1 MKKLLSTKYNAGAF
15 NTGLLILRL
24 GAGIL
29 MANHGYSKLVG
40 FNDMSTK
47 FVNFL
52 GLGSDVT
59 LALVIFA
66 ELFCAAFI
74 VIGLFT
80 RLACIPL
87 IISCTYAVAIAHKW
101 DVFDTGEL
109 AALFLAAFLTLLFT
123 GPGRISIDK
132 MISK

>member
-1 MKKLLSTKYNAGAF
+1 MKKLLSTKYSAGAF

-29 MANHGYSKLVG
+29 MVNHGYNKLVG
-40 FNDMSTK
+40 FNEMSSK
-47 FVNFL
+47 FVNFV
-52 GLGSDVT
+52 GIGSEVT

-66 ELFCAAFI
+66 ELFCAALI

-87 IISCTYAVAIAHKW
+87 IISCAYALAKAHKW
-101 DVFDTGEL
+101 NVFEAGEL
-109 AALFLAAFLTLLFT
+109 ATLFLAAFLTLFFT
-123 GPGRISIDK
+123 GPGRISVDN

>member
-15 NTGLLILRL
+15 NTGLLVLRL

-40 FNDMSTK
+40 FNEMSPK

-52 GLGSDVT
+52 GIGSEVT

-66 ELFCAAFI
+66 ELFCAALI

-87 IISCTYAVAIAHKW
+87 IIVCTYAVAKTHNW
-101 DVFDTGEL
+101 DVFDSAEL
-109 AALFLAAFLTLLFT
+109 ATLFLAAFLTLLFT
-123 GPGRISIDK
+123 GPGRISVDR